1 MDETGQENTKR
12 FNGRLLNSS
21 KKVATY
27 ETVF

>member
-1 MDETGQENTKR
+1 MDETGQEIR
-12 FNGRLLNSS
+12 RIQWAFIEFI